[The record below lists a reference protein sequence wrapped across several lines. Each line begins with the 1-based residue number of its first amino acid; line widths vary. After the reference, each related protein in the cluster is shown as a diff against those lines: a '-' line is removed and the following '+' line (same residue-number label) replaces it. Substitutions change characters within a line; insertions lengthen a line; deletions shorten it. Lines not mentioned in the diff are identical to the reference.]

1 MPNADEN
8 VSFKQG
14 SDTGQ
19 SDAPSIQPIQ
29 AGEKVWIDTDN
40 RPLENLRR
48 RTEILRR
55 EAEDQ
60 RYLSDY
66 DRALLLRSDAVF
78 TLTQPVFGQYAL
90 TMTGGTLNVHPALS
104 PRDSTGPGRPTGG
117 RIFVTIPGAFL
128 PFSGTLLVNDL
139 TLTADYTVTGQR
151 GYSDTD
157 DFAVADTFSIGA
169 NRITVDLIADPTLV
183 QNVVTFGITQTPK
196 TKITIRHGTN
206 GGATSLNTLIAAIN
220 ADLTSQ
226 GSYGVA
232 NYLRAST
239 TSPGTM
245 APTDFTNG
253 VLQGSYDS
261 EVHTVT
267 PAQVVL
273 FFSTPDNYLR
283 EGEGLA
289 IGYPKGL
296 VEPAVPPGVPPY
308 GRGGGRRQSTTH
320 YPVDRIGGAVS
331 NTTPLVGT
339 NLFNT
344 AREPEKIPYAIP
356 LGMLVGGCFVFIDGT
371 KLAVGGSVSL
381 GGASTVLASLGSTT
395 FGSSGSSLVGY
406 DGSGLWNNDSGAPTS
421 IPAGT
426 VNDALDAIV
435 ADLAAE
441 TATASG
447 ARRVGS
453 EGYASTHSAG
463 NLKLDIPAGS
473 VRKAIETLL
482 NAPASATQAGGVAYR
497 VSERGHQMHAYGAIQ
512 KDFGEVSPVD
522 ISAGGARLIGAQL
535 AAPPSPAYSAGLD
548 RATATA
554 FELLEPLGFDFG
566 GNDVLNIPETIVG
579 VDAFP
584 NTMRLLLA
592 SYTIARATAL
602 AAGLQTAMH
611 NLDGGT
617 ITRMLY
623 ARITG
628 AGAYDGLYIFGGFE
642 TGTPSVVLL
651 ALDGTPPDF
660 TGITGGSLTILQ
672 GITLGSDEVGHRM
685 KLFHYGD
692 SLVPVID
699 VAFAA
704 SPAGGSL
711 LLRVIDDNTYPLA
724 SCELRSNLAIWTKG
738 GVERHTDNILAA
750 GDKVLLDGVET
761 ASPVDATAN
770 HHHGVPYT
778 QWNPIPH
785 VDVVWGTSGTAI
797 ATFTDLTD
805 ANGETFQ
812 GPTVAGQSVKA
823 YQLELTIRHAFTDA
837 DAAGTISSFVL
848 GASPGVVYD
857 ATPSIQTTIES
868 ARNYKPVAGAAYFD
882 KTVHVIV
889 NCDATRNIS
898 MKVAFD
904 SQVKLTTSLVTARIV
919 AAITAH
925 T

>member
-1 MPNADEN
+1 MSNADEN

-19 SDAPSIQPIQ
+19 SDSTSIQPIVV
-29 AGEKVWIDTDN
+29 GEKVWIDTDN
-40 RPLENLRR
+40 RPLENLRK

-55 EAEDQ
+55 EAESQ
-60 RYLSDY
+60 RYLADY

-78 TLTQPVFGQYAL
+78 TLTEPSPGEYVLGMTGDDLIIYPAL
-90 TMTGGTLNVHPALS
+90 TPGYVSGGSINS
-104 PRDSTGPGRPTGG
+104 GG
-117 RIFVTIPGAFL
+117 RVFVGTTPY
-128 PFSGTLLVNDL
+128 SGVLGVNDL
-139 TLTADYTVTGQR
+139 TLTASSLYCGQR

-157 DFAVADTFSIGA
+157 DFAVADTFSLGA
-169 NRITVDLIADPTLV
+169 NRITVDLIADATLL
-183 QNVVTFGITQTPK
+183 QNVVTFGVTQTPK

-206 GGATSLNTLIAAIN
+206 GGITSLTTLIAAIN
-220 ADLTSQ
+220 GDFTSQ
-226 GSYGVA
+226 GTYGVA

-239 TSPGTM
+239 TSAGT
-245 APTDFTNG
+245 AQATSFPDGLIPQG

-261 EVHTVT
+261 EAHKIT

-273 FFSTPDNYLR
+273 FFSAPENRLYD
-283 EGEGLA
+283 GSGLA
-289 IGYPKGL
+289 VGYPKGL

-308 GRGGGRRQSTTH
+308 GRGGGRRQSIRD
-320 YPVDRIGGAVS
+320 YPVDRIGGYVD
-331 NTTPLVGT
+331 NTTPVVGT
-339 NLFNT
+339 NLFAT
-344 AREPEKIPYAIP
+344 HREPEKIPNAIP
-356 LGMLVGGCFVFIDGT
+356 VGKMVGNCFVFIDGT

-381 GGASTVLASLGSTT
+381 GGASTVLATLSSTT

-406 DGSGLWNNDSGAPTS
+406 DGSGLWNNDSGVPTS

-426 VNDALDAIV
+426 VNDALDGIV
-435 ADLAAE
+435 AQLAAE

-453 EGYASTHSAG
+453 ESYASTHSAG

-482 NAPASATQAGGVAYR
+482 NDPASATQAGGVAYR

-512 KDFGEVSPVD
+512 KDFGEASPVD
-522 ISAGGARLIGAQL
+522 ISGGGARLIGAQL
-535 AAPPSPAYSAGLD
+535 AAPPAPDYSAGLD

-566 GNDVLNIPETIVG
+566 GNDVLNIPETITG
-579 VDAFP
+579 VDVV
-584 NTMRLLLA
+584 TTRLLLD

-602 AAGLQTAMH
+602 AAGLQTALH
-611 NLDGGT
+611 NLDGGGT

-628 AGAYDGLYIFGGFE
+628 AGAFDGLYIFGGFE
-642 TGTPSVVLL
+642 VGTPSVVLL
-651 ALDGTPPDF
+651 SLAGTPADF

-672 GITLGSDEVGHRM
+672 GITFGSDEVGHRV

-738 GVERHTDNILAA
+738 GVERHTDNILKLQDKEVLDGIETGTVVSAKLNHHQGDQYTRYMPISTEIPKFVVANVVSPTFTQLSGANGDYFVGPPVTDHAVVAYQVAARITVDVTGALAADAVYSYELQSTQGATFA
-750 GDKVLLDGVET
+750 GDVMVVDERIAYKGI
-761 ASPVDATAN
+761 ASPTTGNYRFTQHIIVPVNASREATLKLIASSNVDN
-770 HHHGVPYT
+770 
-778 QWNPIPH
+778 
-785 VDVVWGTSGTAI
+785 GTS
-797 ATFTDLTD
+797 
-805 ANGETFQ
+805 
-812 GPTVAGQSVKA
+812 TVRYYITGA
-823 YQLELTIRHAFTDA
+823 YCY
-837 DAAGTISSFVL
+837 
-848 GASPGVVYD
+848 PY
-857 ATPSIQTTIES
+857 P
-868 ARNYKPVAGAAYFD
+868 
-882 KTVHVIV
+882 
-889 NCDATRNIS
+889 
-898 MKVAFD
+898 
-904 SQVKLTTSLVTARIV
+904 
-919 AAITAH
+919 
-925 T
+925 